1 MGVEICALGAGEAR
15 VPQSLLE
22 AQVPQSLL
30 GKRATRAKLIK
41 DEMRSA
47 NLGRE
52 LSFDRSGL

>member
-15 VPQSLLE
+15 
-22 AQVPQSLL
+22 APQSLL
-30 GKRATRAKLIK
+30 GKRATRAELIK

-52 LSFDRSGL
+52 LSFDSSGL